1 MTQTPLMR
9 EGEGDAVLRM
19 RSALLMAIPNP
30 LIAIDAENGILF
42 VNAAS
47 ENFFQASARTLRKY
61 GLESIIPFSSPL
73 FELIESVRRT
83 GATINE
89 YEVSIG
95 TPRTGGERA
104 VDLQAGI
111 VPELP
116 GVVVLQIWPRSMA
129 QKINRQLTYR
139 GAARTVSGMAAM
151 LAHEIKNPLSG
162 IRGAAQLLEP
172 SLPEEDRALTQ
183 LICTEADRIRNL
195 VDQMEVFTDE
205 RPLQREAV
213 NIHTV
218 LDHVKKLAESGFAAG
233 IPIREYYDPSL
244 PPVLGNRDQLIQVFL
259 NLVKN
264 AAEAVQADDRPGGHI
279 DLTTAFRPG
288 VRIAVPGSRQKVS
301 LPLEVKVR
309 NTGRPVPEEI
319 RPHIFDPF
327 VTTKPSG
334 KGLGLALV
342 AKIVRDHGGVVEF
355 TSDERITTF
364 RVLLPIYEDDGAG

>member
-1 MTQTPLMR
+1 MKD
-9 EGEGDAVLRM
+9 GEDDAVLRM

-30 LIAIDAENGILF
+30 LIAIDAENTILF
-42 VNAAS
+42 VNAAA

-61 GLESIIPFSSPL
+61 GLESIIPFTSPL

-129 QKINRQLTYR
+129 QKIDRQLTYR

-183 LICTEADRIRNL
+183 LICAEADRIRNL

-233 IPIREYYDPSL
+233 IPIQEYYDPSL

-264 AAEAVQADDRPGGHI
+264 AAEAVRADDRPGGHI

-309 NTGRPVPEEI
+309 NTGRPVPDEI

-327 VTTKPSG
+327 VTTKPSS

-355 TSDERITTF
+355 TSDERFTTF
-364 RVLLPIYEDDGAG
+364 RVLLPIYDEDAA

>member
-1 MTQTPLMR
+1 
-9 EGEGDAVLRM
+9 M

-30 LIAIDAENGILF
+30 LIAIDGGGRIVFA
-42 VNAAS
+42 NAAAES
-47 ENFFQASARTLRKY
+47 FFQTSARSLRRS
-61 GLESIIPFSSPL
+61 GLESIIPFASPL
-73 FELIESVRRT
+73 FRLIEAVRES
-83 GATINE
+83 GASINE

-95 TPRTGGERA
+95 TPRTGGERT
-104 VDLQAGI
+104 VDLQATT

-129 QKINRQLTYR
+129 HKIDRQLTYR

-172 SLPEEDRALTQ
+172 GLGEDDRALTQ
-183 LICTEADRIRNL
+183 LICAEADRIRDL
-195 VDQMEVFTDE
+195 VDRMEVFSDE
-205 RPLQREAV
+205 RPLKRRPV
-213 NIHTV
+213 NIHHV
-218 LDHVKKLAESGFAAG
+218 LDHVKRVAESGFAAG
-233 IPIREYYDPSL
+233 IPLHELYDPSL
-244 PPVLGNRDQLIQVFL
+244 PPVLGNRDQLVQVIL

-264 AAEAVQADDRPGGHI
+264 AAEAVRADDRPGGFI
-279 DLTTAFRPG
+279 ELSTAFRPG

-309 NTGRPVPEEI
+309 NTGRPIPEEL
-319 RPHIFDPF
+319 RPHIFEPF

-355 TSDERITTF
+355 ASGERFTTF
-364 RVLLPIYEDDGAG
+364 RILLPLYEGDAGEETDDARDAGAEGGE

>member
-1 MTQTPLMR
+1 MTQTPLMKD
-9 EGEGDAVLRM
+9 GEDDAVLRM

-30 LIAIDAENGILF
+30 LIAIDAENTILF
-42 VNAAS
+42 VNAAA

-61 GLESIIPFSSPL
+61 GLESIIPFTSPL

-129 QKINRQLTYR
+129 QKIDRQLTYR

-183 LICTEADRIRNL
+183 LICAEADRIRNL

-233 IPIREYYDPSL
+233 IPIQEYYDPSL

-264 AAEAVQADDRPGGHI
+264 AAEAVRADDRPGGHI

-309 NTGRPVPEEI
+309 NTGRPVPDEI

-327 VTTKPSG
+327 VTTKPSS

-355 TSDERITTF
+355 TSDERFTTF
-364 RVLLPIYEDDGAG
+364 RVLLPIYDEDAA

>member
-1 MTQTPLMR
+1 MTQTPLMKD
-9 EGEGDAVLRM
+9 GEDDAVLRM

-30 LIAIDAENGILF
+30 LIAIDAENTILF
-42 VNAAS
+42 VNAAA

-61 GLESIIPFSSPL
+61 GLESIIPFTSPL

-129 QKINRQLTYR
+129 QKIDRQLTYR

-183 LICTEADRIRNL
+183 LICAEADRIRNL

-233 IPIREYYDPSL
+233 IPIQEYYDPSL

-264 AAEAVQADDRPGGHI
+264 AAEAVRADDRPGGHI

-309 NTGRPVPEEI
+309 NTGRPVPDEI

-355 TSDERITTF
+355 TSDERFTTF
-364 RVLLPIYEDDGAG
+364 RVLLPIYDEDAA